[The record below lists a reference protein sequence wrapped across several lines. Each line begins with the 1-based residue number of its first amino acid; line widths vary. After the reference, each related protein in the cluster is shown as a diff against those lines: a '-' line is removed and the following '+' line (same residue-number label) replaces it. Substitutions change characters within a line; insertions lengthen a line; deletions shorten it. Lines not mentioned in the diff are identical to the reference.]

1 MRRLRSAGCLLAA
14 ILLIANGPAAAQTT
28 LEKASRDEVFNIP
41 QGDPDMAA
49 AMRKARASLPEFF
62 KLAASP
68 KPSMKNF
75 QVKVAVRHSTGR
87 EFFWI
92 RPFERKGNSFSGQLA
107 NTPRVIQH
115 LKAGDTITF
124 RENEIVDW
132 TYFEDGKM
140 RGHYTMCPLL
150 KRESK
155 EHAEAYIKQYELDCA
170 L

>member
-1 MRRLRSAGCLLAA
+1 MQRLCQTLLVIAA
-14 ILLIANGPAAAQTT
+14 ALSLPVSEAAAQTT

-49 AMRKARASLPEFF
+49 AMRKARASLPGFF

-68 KPSMKNF
+68 KPSMNNF
-75 QVKVAVRHSTGR
+75 QIKVAVRHSTGR
-87 EFFWI
+87 EFFWVK
-92 RPFERKGNSFSGQLA
+92 PFERKGNSFSGQLA
-107 NTPRVIQH
+107 NAPRVVQH

-150 KRESK
+150 RREPR
-155 EHAEAYIKQYELDCA
+155 EHAEAYIKQYELDCQ

>member
-1 MRRLRSAGCLLAA
+1 MRRLSQT
-14 ILLIANGPAAAQTT
+14 LLIVAAVLSLPVSEAAAQTT
-28 LEKASRDEVFNIP
+28 LEKASRDEVFNIQ
-41 QGDPDMAA
+41 QGDPEMAA
-49 AMRKARASLPEFF
+49 AMRKARAGLPGFF
-62 KLAASP
+62 KLAAQP

-75 QVKVAVRHSTGR
+75 QIKVGVRHSTGR

-92 RPFERKGNSFSGQLA
+92 RPFERKGYGFSGQIA

-115 LKAGDTITF
+115 LKTGDTITF
-124 RENEIVDW
+124 RESEIVDW

-150 KRESK
+150 KREPR
-155 EHAEAYIKQYELDCA
+155 EHAEAYIKQYELDCQ

>member
-1 MRRLRSAGCLLAA
+1 MRDVLSAGLLAT
-14 ILLIANGPAAAQTT
+14 LLLCLTGQAAAQTT

-49 AMRKARASLPEFF
+49 ATRKARASLPEFF

-75 QVKVAVRHSTGR
+75 QVKVGVRHSTGH

-92 RPFERKGNSFSGQLA
+92 RPFERKGNGFSGQIA

-150 KRESK
+150 KREPR
-155 EHAEAYIKQYELDCA
+155 EHAQAYIRQHELDCQ

>member
-1 MRRLRSAGCLLAA
+1 MRRVRSIIGLLAA
-14 ILLIANGPAAAQTT
+14 ALLFAHGQAAAQTT
-28 LEKASRDEVFNIP
+28 LEKAARDEVFNIP
-41 QGDPDMAA
+41 QDDPDMAA
-49 AMRKARASLPEFF
+49 AVRRARASLPGFF

-68 KPSMKNF
+68 KPPMKNF

-92 RPFERKGNSFSGQLA
+92 RPFERKGNGFFGQLA

-150 KRESK
+150 KREPR
-155 EHAEAYIKQYELDCA
+155 EHAQAYIKQYELDCQ